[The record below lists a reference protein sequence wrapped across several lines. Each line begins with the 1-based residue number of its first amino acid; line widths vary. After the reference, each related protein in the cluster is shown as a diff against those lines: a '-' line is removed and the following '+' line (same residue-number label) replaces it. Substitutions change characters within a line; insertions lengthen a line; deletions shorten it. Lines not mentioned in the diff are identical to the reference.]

1 MARSPEEIFTGI
13 GGQPNSCSLNE
24 YCSWARQLQS
34 VPSCR
39 FLVFGVGRDSVAW
52 REVNLGNPTLFLEN
66 NKDWISKIAAEIGQ
80 EHILS
85 VRYEQSYEDWEKV
98 SFSADRVV
106 SPAMDNPPFDGSWDC
121 AFVDAPWGPTFGRHQ
136 STHAA
141 TLAVKPGGLI
151 AIHDCE
157 REREQTVCRVLLE
170 GRGYNLLEEVE
181 RLRIYQAPR

>member
-1 MARSPEEIFTGI
+1 MILTKGVALLSHAQATVIFM
-13 GGQPNSCSLNE
+13 LN
-24 YCSWARQLQS
+24 
-34 VPSCR
+34 
-39 FLVFGVGRDSVAW
+39 
-52 REVNLGNPTLFLEN
+52 
-66 NKDWISKIAAEIGQ
+66 
-80 EHILS
+80 
-85 VRYEQSYEDWEKV
+85 
-98 SFSADRVV
+98 
-106 SPAMDNPPFDGSWDC
+106 
-121 AFVDAPWGPTFGRHQ
+121 APWGPTFGRHQ

>member
-1 MARSPEEIFTGI
+1 MDADRQDWSEATELVGAEAGSPLDPSEEG
-13 GGQPNSCSLNE
+13 
-24 YCSWARQLQS
+24 
-34 VPSCR
+34 
-39 FLVFGVGRDSVAW
+39 
-52 REVNLGNPTLFLEN
+52 
-66 NKDWISKIAAEIGQ
+66 
-80 EHILS
+80 
-85 VRYEQSYEDWEKV
+85 
-98 SFSADRVV
+98 SADRVM
-106 SPAMDNPPFDGSWDC
+106 SPAMDNPPFDRSWDC